1 MIVGLPF
8 GPRTGKYI
16 REENGAEQLYDLTA
30 DPEEMNDLATGNP
43 NVLSDLRETLEDH
56 LATLD
61 ESREDLG
68 DVEMDEEVRQ
78 RLRDLGYQE

>member
-1 MIVGLPF
+1 MYY
-8 GPRTGKYI
+8 R
-16 REENGAEQLYDLTA
+16 
-30 DPEEMNDLATGNP
+30 
-43 NVLSDLRETLEDH
+43 DLRETLEDH
-56 LATLD
+56 LVTLD